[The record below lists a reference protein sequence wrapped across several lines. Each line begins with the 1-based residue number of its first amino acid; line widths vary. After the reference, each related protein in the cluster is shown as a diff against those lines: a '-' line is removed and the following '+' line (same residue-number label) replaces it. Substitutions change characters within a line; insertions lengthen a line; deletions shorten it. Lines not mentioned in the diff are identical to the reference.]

1 MVQFKVSKTVQQIL
15 FALLVAFTLLG
26 VPNLINYGSTKK
38 TIDSLENPT
47 SKKKYIQK
55 TFEEYNELN
64 VFEQTFFFGSKLAA
78 IKAEK
83 GL

>member
-1 MVQFKVSKTVQQIL
+1 MKKKISEIL

-55 TFEEYNELN
+55 IFEEYNELN

-83 GL
+83 EL